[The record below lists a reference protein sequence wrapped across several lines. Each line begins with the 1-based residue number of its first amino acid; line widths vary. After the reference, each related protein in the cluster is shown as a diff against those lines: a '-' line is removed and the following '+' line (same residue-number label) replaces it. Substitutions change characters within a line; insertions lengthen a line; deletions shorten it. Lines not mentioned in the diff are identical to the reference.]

1 MCNSLEGSIEGL
13 VFGADLIRF
22 KGVNVKRQKIKTKKI
37 NLIAYEWRFCGVIWN
52 VSKEKRAGSKIIL
65 CLYSLVKILHSLY
78 GSTQLASSMRTNI
91 MKCFVSSSAD
101 DFFYLKPE
109 FNKFIWDWDDCW
121 LFETCRWCQFG
132 CKFSYQ
138 NLVITRNEKKSKSN
152 FSSQTPSIA
161 SQHLSATEICNFYQT
176 WKIHIFV
183 IPLSLK
189 MHTFSLIWNTWPRS
203 TITFFL

>member
-1 MCNSLEGSIEGL
+1 M
-13 VFGADLIRF
+13 
-22 KGVNVKRQKIKTKKI
+22 
-37 NLIAYEWRFCGVIWN
+37 
-52 VSKEKRAGSKIIL
+52 

-161 SQHLSATEICNFYQT
+161 SQHLFATQICNFYQT
-176 WKIHIFV
+176 WKKKKTHFSFFSCVWECIFF
-183 IPLSLK
+183 LL
-189 MHTFSLIWNTWPRS
+189 WNTWPRS
-203 TITFFL
+203 TITSFSVSYAPCTRSIYPVHKHKFPVRLYTWQDRKKDV